1 MSLSVQHVQRDDLPR
16 ILDIFCTSMSSIS
29 LLVATGD
36 IPNLENLDGAS
47 AATAREHAIA
57 RFAEILDCYPK
68 VHFLKAVDDESGDIA
83 AFAIWYF
90 FSGPDG
96 VTDWKAYV
104 ETGERLR
111 VPVGCDVEAYRYGWS
126 KIHEKYQEVFGEGRE
141 HFRKYFPTLLNCP
154 NDVWLIAGLDLGL
167 LATHPGHERRGAGS
181 KLLNWALE
189 QADEKGLECHL
200 EGTPTGYPLYS
211 RKGFVDAFGKGNSLL
226 DFDVSKYTGREGDM
240 VNLTSMVRPPQKR
253 S

>member
-1 MSLSVQHVQRDDLPR
+1 MPLSVQHVQRDDLPR

-36 IPNLENLDGAS
+36 IPNLENLDEAS

-57 RFAEILDCYPK
+57 RFAEILDSYPK
-68 VHFLKAVDDESGDIA
+68 VHFLKAVDAENGDIA

-96 VTDWKAYV
+96 VADWKAYV
-104 ETGERLR
+104 ETGDRLR
-111 VPVGCDVEAYRYGWS
+111 VPVGCDIEAYRYGWS
-126 KIHEKYQEVFGEGRE
+126 KIHENYQEVFGEGRE
-141 HFRKYFPTLLNCP
+141 HFH
-154 NDVWLIAGLDLGL
+154 LGL

-226 DFDVSKYTGREGDM
+226 DFDVSKYTGKEGDL
-240 VNLTSMVRPPQKR
+240 VDLTAMVRPPQKR
-253 S
+253 SQR